1 MPAFT
6 LVEVLVTMILISI
19 IISASSYLLLSFE
32 KINNN
37 YKNNSDSLTA
47 MNNLFYSLNQDIN
60 SCEEMYIKNG
70 KIYFQNSK
78 MDTIVYQFGKKF
90 VLQSYNNVTDT
101 IRLSFYSVIP
111 SMIVG
116 LHYHFLNIEI
126 QNFNGTEFTLCFYAI
141 NYPTKFVNSIQ
152 Q

>member
-1 MPAFT
+1 
-6 LVEVLVTMILISI
+6 
-19 IISASSYLLLSFE
+19 
-32 KINNN
+32 
-37 YKNNSDSLTA
+37 